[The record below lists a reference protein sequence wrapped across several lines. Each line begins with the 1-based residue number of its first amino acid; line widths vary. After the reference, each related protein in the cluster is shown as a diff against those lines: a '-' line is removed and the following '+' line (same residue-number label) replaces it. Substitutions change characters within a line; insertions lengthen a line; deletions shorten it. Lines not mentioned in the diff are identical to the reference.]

1 VNNDALEGKTVSR
14 FSPAALLATVFIA
27 ACGGGGGGGSPP
39 PPPAGFQ
46 LSGQI
51 RATDNTLVD
60 SDVNDRFAAFA
71 VNDTVATAQALPNP
85 ATLAGY
91 VNVAGSG
98 SDGRSRAGGD
108 LVDYF
113 RVDATQGQTVS
124 LVVGDPTVG
133 DIDLYLVD
141 ENNDEIA
148 SSTGTGRLESVPIAA
163 SGRYY
168 VAVHAFSGN
177 GNYVLSLGQP
187 TAASANASA
196 GGALQSSAEFVPGE
210 VIVRWR
216 QPRATALRAGSH
228 RGATRVMAAQ
238 ALSRLAG
245 AEHGDW
251 LLKLDA
257 PATQLAQ
264 ARDATVALR
273 HNTRSAAVG
282 ALSQAQLRVAT
293 LSAIK
298 RLRADPDVEYAEPNY
313 IRRAKAVPNDE
324 FYRFQW
330 HYPLINLPAAWDIT
344 TGSNT
349 VTVAVIDTGVLLGH
363 PDLQGKL
370 VPGYDFISNPASAR
384 DGNGPD
390 NNPEDAGDAETPG
403 AGGGSS
409 FHGTHVAGTVGA
421 ASNDSRG
428 VAGVAWGARI
438 MPLRVLGVGGG
449 TSFDITQAV
458 LYAAGLANSSGTV
471 PAQRADIINL
481 SLGGGGSSAAEQ
493 AVYNQARAAGVI
505 IVAAAGNE
513 ATATPSYPASYNG
526 VVSVSAVSINR
537 TLASYSNFG
546 TTVDIAA
553 PGGDAGDANGDGYV
567 DRVLSTSADDTSGQV
582 EYNYQFQNGTSMAA
596 PHVAGVLALMKSVNP
611 AITPDNIDTLLA
623 AGRLTVDIGA
633 AGRDN
638 SFGHGL
644 VDALKAV
651 QAAQNLG
658 GTAPAVLVS
667 SASAF
672 NFAPGSSSDTFTA
685 ANGGGGALTVTSV
698 QLSPAGSWLSVTPP
712 AAASGL
718 GTYTVNVNRTGL
730 AAGAYSGSIRLV
742 SAANSVTIPV
752 VVQVTAGGT
761 TVSSDLGQ
769 QYIILVNAD
778 TLATVYQTTARPT
791 SGVYNFQFTNVAA
804 GNYRLFAGSDPNND
818 DGLCDVGEACGA
830 YVSLDSPA
838 LLTVNGNRSGL
849 DFFTGYVT
857 AIGANAQGLA
867 RPGQA
872 LPIKRLR

>member
-1 VNNDALEGKTVSR
+1 MSR

-27 ACGGGGGGGSPP
+27 SCGGGGGGGSPP
-39 PPPAGFQ
+39 PPPATFQ
-46 LSGQI
+46 VSGQI

-60 SDVNDRFAAFA
+60 SDVNDPLAAFA
-71 VNDTVATAQALPNP
+71 ANDTVATAQALPNP

-91 VNVAGSG
+91 VNIAGSG
-98 SDGRSRAGGD
+98 SAGRSTAGGD
-108 LVDYF
+108 IVDVF
-113 RVDATQGQTVS
+113 RIEATQGQTVS
-124 LVVGDPTVG
+124 LVVGNPAVG
-133 DIDLYLVD
+133 DIDLYLFD
-141 ENNDEIA
+141 ENENEIA

-168 VAVHAFSGN
+168 VAVFAASGN

-187 TAASANASA
+187 TPASADASA

-216 QPRATALRAGSH
+216 QPRATALRVGSQ
-228 RGATRVMAAQ
+228 RAANRVMAAQ
-238 ALSRLAG
+238 ALSKVAG

-257 PATQLAQ
+257 PATHLAQ
-264 ARDATVALR
+264 AREKAVALR
-273 HNTRSAAVG
+273 HNTGSAAVG
-282 ALSQAQLRVAT
+282 ALSQAQLKIAT
-293 LSAIK
+293 LGAIK
-298 RLRADPDVEYAEPNY
+298 RLRADPNVEYAEPNY

-324 FYRFQW
+324 YYRFQW

-349 VTVAVIDTGVLLGH
+349 VTVAVIDTGVLQGH

-370 VPGYDFISNPASAR
+370 LPGYDFISNAASAR
-384 DGNGPD
+384 DGDGPD
-390 NNPEDAGDAETPG
+390 NNPEDAGDADGP
-403 AGGGSS
+403 GGGSS
-409 FHGTHVAGTVGA
+409 FHGTHVAGTVAA
-421 ASNDSRG
+421 ASNDGRG

-438 MPLRVLGVGGG
+438 MPLRVLGAGGG

-458 LYAAGLANSSGTV
+458 LYAARLPNSSGTL

-481 SLGGGGSSAAEQ
+481 SLGGGGSSQAEQ
-493 AVYNQARAAGVI
+493 AIYNQARAEGVI

-546 TTVDIAA
+546 ATVDIAA
-553 PGGDAGDANGDGYV
+553 PGGDAGDVNGDGYV

-596 PHVAGVLALMKSVNP
+596 PHVAGVFALMKSVNP

-644 VDALKAV
+644 IDALKAV
-651 QAAQNLG
+651 QAAQDMG

-672 NFAPGSSSDTFTA
+672 NFAPGSSSDTFSA
-685 ANGGGGALTVTSV
+685 ANGGGGALSVTSV
-698 QLSPAGSWLSVTPP
+698 QLTPAGSWLSVTPP

-730 AAGAYSGSIRLV
+730 APGAYSGSIRLV

-752 VVQVTAGGT
+752 VMQVTAGGT
-761 TVSSDLGQ
+761 TTSSNLGQ
-769 QYIILVNAD
+769 QYILLVNAD
-778 TLATVYQTTARPT
+778 TLATVYQVSAQPT
-791 SGVYNFQFTNVAA
+791 NGVYNFQFTNVAA

-838 LLTVNGNRSGL
+838 LLTINSNRSGL

-857 AIGANAQGLA
+857 AIGAAAQGLA
-867 RPGQA
+867 GPGQA

>member
-1 VNNDALEGKTVSR
+1 M
-14 FSPAALLATVFIA
+14 
-27 ACGGGGGGGSPP
+27 
-39 PPPAGFQ
+39 
-46 LSGQI
+46 SGQI

-60 SDVNDRFAAFA
+60 SDVNDPFAAFA
-71 VNDTVATAQALPNP
+71 ANDTAATAQVLPNP

-91 VNVAGSG
+91 VNVTGFGSN
-98 SDGRSRAGGD
+98 GRSRANGD
-108 LVDYF
+108 TVDFF
-113 RVDATQGQTVS
+113 RIDATQGQVVS

-133 DIDLYLVD
+133 DIDLYLFD
-141 ENNDEIA
+141 ENEAELD

-168 VAVHAFSGN
+168 VAVHAFSGY

-187 TAASANASA
+187 SAAAADASA
-196 GGALQSSAEFVPGE
+196 GGALLSSAEFVPGE

-216 QPRATALRAGSH
+216 QQPATAQRVGSQ
-228 RGATRVMAAQ
+228 RGARSVMAAH
-238 ALSRLAG
+238 ALSRMAG
-245 AEHGDW
+245 AADGDW
-251 LLKLDA
+251 LLKLDN
-257 PATQLAQ
+257 PATHLAQ
-264 ARDATVALR
+264 ARDKAVTLR
-273 HNTRSAAVG
+273 RTASTAVG
-282 ALSQAQLRVAT
+282 ALSQAQLRIAT

-298 RLRADPDVEYAEPNY
+298 RLRADPNVEYAEPNY

-324 FYRFQW
+324 YYRFQW

-349 VTVAVIDTGVLLGH
+349 VTVAVIDTGVLHGH

-370 VPGYDFISNPASAR
+370 LPGYDFISNAASAR

-390 NNPEDAGDAETPG
+390 NNPEDEGDAETP
-403 AGGGSS
+403 GGGSS
-409 FHGTHVAGTVGA
+409 FHGTHVAGTVSA
-421 ASNDSRG
+421 ASNDGIG
-428 VAGVAWGARI
+428 VAGVAWNARI

-458 LYAAGLANSSGTV
+458 LYAAGLANSSGTL

-481 SLGGGGSSAAEQ
+481 SLGGGGSSQAEQ
-493 AVYNQARAAGVI
+493 NIYNQARAAGVI

-546 TTVDIAA
+546 ASIDIAA

-582 EYNYQFQNGTSMAA
+582 EYNYQFHNGTSMAA
-596 PHVAGVLALMKSVNP
+596 PHVAGVFALMKSVNP
-611 AITPDNIDTLLA
+611 ALTPDEIDTLLA

-651 QAAQNLG
+651 QAAQSGGG

-672 NFAPGSSSDTFTA
+672 NFAPGNSSDTFTA
-685 ANGGGGALTVTSV
+685 ANGGGGTLAVTSV
-698 QLSPAGSWLSVTPP
+698 ELTPAGSWLSVTPP

-730 AAGAYSGSIRLV
+730 APGAYSGSIALV
-742 SAANSVTIPV
+742 SAANTVTIPV
-752 VVQVTAGGT
+752 VMQVSAGGT

-769 QYIILVNAD
+769 QYILLVNAD
-778 TLATVYQTTARPT
+778 TLATVYQVTARPT
-791 SGVYNFQFTNVAA
+791 NGVYNFQFTGVVA

-838 LLTVNGNRSGL
+838 LLTIDGNRSGL
-849 DFFTGYVT
+849 DFFSGYVT
-857 AIGANAQGLA
+857 AIGASAQGLA
-867 RPGQA
+867 RPGPAQ
-872 LPIKRLR
+872 PIKRLR